1 MTLEIDKDVLR
12 RAREII
18 EADERAK
25 PQPPMTDELRAAV
38 EERRVA
44 MIEGQARDYK
54 RPAASASDGQE
65 TKPEAPSA
73 SGGSN
78 PELPRQGRRG

>member
-18 EADERAK
+18 EADERSK
-25 PQPPMTDELRAAV
+25 PAPPMTDELRAAV
-38 EERRVA
+38 EAARVA

-54 RPAASASDGQE
+54 RPALEHPIQDM
-65 TKPEAPSA
+65 KPGAQ
-73 SGGSN
+73 GN
-78 PELPRQGRRG
+78 PEPAQRQGRRS